1 MDKIIAEN
9 RILRTL
15 AKVPE
20 NYGFDLT
27 QIKLGEVKQIEDFKV
42 KIFYLEQE
50 VKELEAERVILR
62 ARLREISTLYNKDK
76 TSERYRDLDENQLYE
91 IDQFADKLRH
101 GLNPLDDYSY

>member
-27 QIKLGEVKQIEDFKV
+27 QIKLGEVK
-42 KIFYLEQE
+42 
-50 VKELEAERVILR
+50 
-62 ARLREISTLYNKDK
+62 
-76 TSERYRDLDENQLYE
+76 
-91 IDQFADKLRH
+91 
-101 GLNPLDDYSY
+101 